1 MKRQM
6 SQVLVFLYLVLQMYI
21 CVTDLFS
28 QQQQNI
34 SYVGVKNC
42 NCHNSLSRGKQIDV
56 WKQSKHSNAY
66 KTLMTD
72 SASVFAKNIGLKSS
86 ANNSNECIVCH
97 TTGSKDYI
105 TKNFPVE
112 EGVICE
118 SCHGAASLWRNIHK
132 RWNKKADAIEAGL
145 ILINLTDYTK
155 PTIEQGCRKCH
166 NENSPTYKKFD
177 FDEYWAKI
185 NHPTPQK

>member
-1 MKRQM
+1 MKKHIFH
-6 SQVLVFLYLVLQMYI
+6 VIVVFLLYI
-21 CVTDLFS
+21 CAINLFS
-28 QQQQNI
+28 QEQKSI
-34 SYVGVKNC
+34 SYVGVRNC
-42 NCHNSLSRGKQIDV
+42 NCHNSLSRGKQIDI
-56 WKQSKHSNAY
+56 WKQSRHSNAY
-66 KTLMTD
+66 KSLMTD
-72 SASVFAKNIGLKSS
+72 SATIIANNKGLKTS

-97 TTGSKDYI
+97 TTGSEDYI

-132 RWNKKADAIEAGL
+132 RWNRKADAIEAGQ
-145 ILINLTDYTK
+145 ILISLNDYTK
-155 PTIEQGCRKCH
+155 PIIEQGCRKCH
-166 NENSPTYKKFD
+166 NESSPTYKEFD